1 MQKQD
6 RNENLLG
13 SNARNQ
19 RQQIESRR
27 DIEDQRVRNEI
38 ENNYSIKNLGHLFLL
53 HVAVGGGCCFVR
65 TLAIET
71 RAQVRRVPLPPIV
84 FAMRLLVVA
93 VMLLRFVK
101 EFGKRGDVD
110 LTRWRRLPFAAG
122 KTRFDFLEQV
132 TVPVRIFERC
142 K

>member
-53 HVAVGGGCCFVR
+53 HVAVGGGRSFLR
-65 TLAIET
+65 TAAVLT
-71 RAQVRRVPLPPIV
+71 RAQVRRVPFPPV
-84 FAMRLLVVA
+84 MLGVRLLILAVV
-93 VMLLRFVK
+93 LLRLVK
-101 EFGKRGDVD
+101 K
-110 LTRWRRLPFAAG
+110 
-122 KTRFDFLEQV
+122 
-132 TVPVRIFERC
+132 RC
-142 K
+142 KSFYVRDSFM

>member
-13 SNARNQ
+13 PNARNE

-53 HVAVGGGCCFVR
+53 HVAVGGGRSFLR
-65 TLAIET
+65 SLAVQA
-71 RAQVRRVPLPPIV
+71 RAQVGRVPVPPIM
-84 FAMRLLVVA
+84 FAVRLLVVA

-101 EFGKRGDVD
+101 EFGNRGDVD

-132 TVPVRIFERC
+132 TVSVRIFERC

>member
-27 DIEDQRVRNEI
+27 DIEDHSVRNEI

-53 HVAVGGGCCFVR
+53 HVTSGV
-65 TLAIET
+65 TLVYQKKDRPVDR
-71 RAQVRRVPLPPIV
+71 RAQWHSGTSIGVNPSASIGCSASSSFIWMSV
-84 FAMRLLVVA
+84 
-93 VMLLRFVK
+93 
-101 EFGKRGDVD
+101 
-110 LTRWRRLPFAAG
+110 
-122 KTRFDFLEQV
+122 
-132 TVPVRIFERC
+132 C
-142 K
+142 

>member
-19 RQQIESRR
+19 REQIKSRR

-53 HVAVGGGCCFVR
+53 HEAVGGGSSFFR
-65 TLAIET
+65 TFAVET
-71 RAQVRRVPLPPIV
+71 RAQVRRVPVPPIMFFV
-84 FAMRLLVVA
+84 RLLVVA
-93 VMLLRFVK
+93 VMLLRF
-101 EFGKRGDVD
+101 
-110 LTRWRRLPFAAG
+110 A
-122 KTRFDFLEQV
+122 EQ
-132 TVPVRIFERC
+132 
-142 K
+142 